1 MKVKIRKIRV
11 SWFSAFLG
19 ISLVLFLCG
28 ALGLFLLHASAV
40 EKKIKESLEMDIYFK
55 DEAKLPDMLRL
66 KSQFE
71 NKPYVIKAVYVPKEE
86 GLKQMQK
93 SIGEKPEDIL
103 GFNPLPNAVD
113 INFKA
118 EYVSIDSLEKIKK
131 IISQDVNVREV
142 DYDDYTVKSIAANE
156 RVVSLVLLAF
166 AILVGSV
173 SIAQINNVIALSLYS
188 RRFVINSM
196 QMVGATRGFIR
207 APFVYRGVGLGLLC
221 SIFACALLAAGLY
234 ILDNKFPVLM
244 EVQDATKIAL
254 LFACVIILG
263 ITISGLSSYIAVSR
277 YLRMKLDDLF

>member
-11 SWFSAFLG
+11 SYFSAFLG
-19 ISLVLFLCG
+19 ISLVLFLTG
-28 ALGLFLLHASAV
+28 LLGLFLLHTREV
-40 EKKIKESLEMDIYFK
+40 EKKIKESLEMDVYFK

-71 NKPYVIKAVYVPKEE
+71 NKPYVLKVAYVPKEE

-118 EYVSIDSLEKIKK
+118 EYVSIDSLEKIKRF
-131 IISQDVNVREV
+131 ISQDVNVREV

-156 RVVSLVLLAF
+156 RVASLILLAF
-166 AILVGSV
+166 AIIIGAV

-188 RRFVINSM
+188 RRFIINSM

-207 APFVYRGVGLGLLC
+207 APFIFRGIVLGFVC
-221 SIFACALLAAGLY
+221 SIFACLLLVGGLY
-234 ILDNKFPVLM
+234 IIDNQFPVLK
-244 EVQDATKIAL
+244 EIQDYTKISI
-254 LFACVIILG
+254 LFFGVIVLG
-263 ITISGLSSYIAVSR
+263 ITISGLSSYFAVSR
-277 YLRMKLDDLF
+277 YLRMKLEDLF